1 MTLRCGAGYASGKNL
16 QTTAAKYVLEKYKNG
31 YIRMVETRTKEEY
44 LDKFS

>member
-31 YIRMVETRTKEEY
+31 YIRMVETITKEEY
-44 LDKFS
+44 RDKFS